1 MIKKGTEMIKMFC
14 IFFFLFFCGEGGG
27 EGGGVS
33 SVFPPSGKQQ
43 NAGKKKRQKKN
54 GEKKP
59 RKGKIKKKDL
69 TRKGQSALRAL
80 SGDSGRDLR
89 RKPPDLGNAEK

>member
-1 MIKKGTEMIKMFC
+1 MGK
-14 IFFFLFFCGEGGG
+14 

-33 SVFPPSGKQQ
+33 SFFPPQGSSKTQ
-43 NAGKKKRQKKN
+43 GKKAKKN
-54 GEKKP
+54 GERKP
-59 RKGKIKKKDL
+59 RKGKKKKEDL
-69 TRKGQSALRAL
+69 TRKGQSALKTR